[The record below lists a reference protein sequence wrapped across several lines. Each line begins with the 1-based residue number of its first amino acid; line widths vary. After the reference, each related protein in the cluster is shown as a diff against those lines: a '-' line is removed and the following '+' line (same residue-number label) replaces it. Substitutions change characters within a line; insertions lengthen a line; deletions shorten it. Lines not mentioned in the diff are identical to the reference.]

1 MMGRGTAALC
11 REVRVTFRRARP
23 HECVAAPPGYKVI
36 VAIAD
41 IPTGPEEQPWL
52 VPARA
57 AKQALNP
64 RYRSASRDLAAGV
77 IPAGWLRA

>member
-1 MMGRGTAALC
+1 MGRGTAALC
-11 REVRVTFRRARP
+11 REVKVTLRRARP
-23 HECVAAPPGYKVI
+23 HEQLSAPPGYKVI

-41 IPTGPEEQPWL
+41 VPTGPEEQPWL

-64 RYRSASRDLAAGV
+64 RNRSAPRDLAAGI
-77 IPAGWLRA
+77 IPPGWQRA

>member
-1 MMGRGTAALC
+1 MGRGTAALC
-11 REVRVTFRRARP
+11 REVKVTLRRARP
-23 HECVAAPPGYKVI
+23 HERLSAPPGYKVI

-57 AKQALNP
+57 AKRALNP
-64 RYRSASRDLAAGV
+64 RNRSATRDLAAGIV
-77 IPAGWLRA
+77 PPGWQRT